1 MDGKNNTMTI
11 NKEKFIKASPETVFK
26 ALTEKPELER
36 WFVQIA
42 EVELKPGGAIKTMW
56 TPEMGEHGKVV
67 AVEPNKLFSF
77 TWEGDFTPTPTTLT
91 FELKPQDDGTLLTF
105 THSNIGE
112 GKGWEAYAG
121 MEKGWDAH
129 LSDLA
134 SWVETG
140 DCPPPGP
147 RG

>member
-1 MDGKNNTMTI
+1 MTKKAVK
-11 NKEKFIKASPETVFK
+11 KEKFIKAPAERVFR
-26 ALTEKPELER
+26 ALTQKDELER

-77 TWEGDFTPTPTTLT
+77 TWEGDFTPPPTTLT
-91 FELKPQDDGTLLTF
+91 FELEAENNGTLLTF
-105 THSNIGE
+105 THSDIGE
-112 GKGWEAYAG
+112 GKGWEAYATI
-121 MEKGWDAH
+121 EKAWDAH

-140 DCPPPGP
+140 TCLPPGP